1 MLTDTIFHRK
11 EKAALMDG
19 VRLASKSKVLVID
32 DNPDIVDIIRRMLLL
47 DGRYEPVVAYDGA
60 AGLEAFEHERPVC
73 VIIDAKMPKLDGF
86 QLLRCLRGDDDTA
99 ETALVMLTALARE
112 TDRQQ
117 GLFSG
122 ADEYLTKPF
131 RSFELLAAIERA
143 RAVTPEERM
152 ERIRQML
159 IDESGDDTFAA
170 P

>member
-1 MLTDTIFHRK
+1 
-11 EKAALMDG
+11 MDG
-19 VRLASKSKVLVID
+19 VRLTTKSKVLVID
-32 DNPDIVDIIRRMLLL
+32 DNPDIVDIIRRMLVL

-60 AGLEAFEHERPVC
+60 AGLEAFERERPIC
-73 VIIDAKMPKLDGF
+73 VIIDAKMPQLDGF
-86 QLLRCLRGDDDTA
+86 QLLRCLRGDDNTA

-143 RAVTPEERM
+143 IAVSPEERM
-152 ERIRQML
+152 ERIRRML
-159 IDESGDDTFAA
+159 ADEEDGDSFAS